1 MILFILFG
9 WELSVFPI
17 PHFFSLSSLLTF
29 TEIGFT
35 FPSEPF
41 FIPLSSVSA
50 FSPLNQVNESSAI
63 SGPLTPDPWVEAQGS
78 GLYTK
83 IDYRLWVRI
92 RWHWK
97 HTMGSAVCSRVSSH
111 ILLWPPQGKVSET
124 YGLSWKSPGTQNF
137 LCGTTVYRNKNNT
150 AKHLK
155 LWKHMQRPP
164 KIQQYNF

>member
-1 MILFILFG
+1 MFSYQFNLPTYSVSPPFLLLIYYLLIQVNDFIIWVPVTNSILSLAHIITLYSWHPIQFKHIFLPIPCTLVYVDTFNYECSFQMILFILFG

-78 GLYTK
+78 GL
-83 IDYRLWVRI
+83 L
-92 RWHWK
+92 H
-97 HTMGSAVCSRVSSH
+97 
-111 ILLWPPQGKVSET
+111 
-124 YGLSWKSPGTQNF
+124 
-137 LCGTTVYRNKNNT
+137 
-150 AKHLK
+150 
-155 LWKHMQRPP
+155 
-164 KIQQYNF
+164 